1 MREDGPAPAV
11 RLEEIVVRYG
21 QRRALG
27 PLSLDVGADDF
38 LGVVGP
44 NGAGKTTFLKVLRG
58 ALAADE
64 GQVVMWGT
72 SFQVGRPVDASLAR
86 RRIGV
91 LFQHHDFFPDLPFTV
106 EDVVGFGRAA
116 FRPPGRALRE
126 ADREA
131 LSAALDALGIQDFRA
146 RLYRELSGGE
156 RQKVQ
161 LARLIAQEAELLLLD
176 EPGAGLDLDWQERLT
191 HLVET
196 LFREHRKTV
205 IMVTHDVNRLPACCN
220 RALLLKDGRAVAFGE
235 PSEVFLVDV
244 LSGVYGCRMEVVA
257 SRGRYHAHSVE
268 AIGRA

>member
-1 MREDGPAPAV
+1 MREPAPAA
-11 RLEEIVVRYG
+11 RLEEVVVRYG

-27 PLSLDVGADDF
+27 PLSMDVGAEDF

-44 NGAGKTTFLKVLRG
+44 NGAGKTTLLKVMRG
-58 ALAADE
+58 ALAPTE
-64 GQVVMWGT
+64 GRVVMWGAP
-72 SFQVGRPVDASLAR
+72 FDAGRPVDASLVR

-116 FRPPGRALRE
+116 FRPPTRAFRQADHE
-126 ADREA
+126 AVG
-131 LSAALDALGIQDFRA
+131 AALEALGIEDFRA

-191 HLVET
+191 HLVEA

-205 IMVTHDVNRLPACCN
+205 VMVTHEINRLPACCN
-220 RALLLKDGRAVAFGE
+220 GALLLKEGQAVAFGE
-235 PSEVFLVDV
+235 PAAVFREDV
-244 LSGVYGCRMEVVA
+244 LSGVYGCRMEVIA

-268 AIGRA
+268 VIGRE